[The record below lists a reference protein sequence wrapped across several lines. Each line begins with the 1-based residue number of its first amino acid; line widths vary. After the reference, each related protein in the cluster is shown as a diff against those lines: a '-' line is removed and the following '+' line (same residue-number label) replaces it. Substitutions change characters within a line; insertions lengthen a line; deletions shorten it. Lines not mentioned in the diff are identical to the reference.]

1 MAVELTPLGRAVVG
15 TLKWVAIPLLVAWI
29 GMVFVGPN
37 IGKAEAKNEAKVQ
50 SVIKSKTPMSDHEKK
65 FLEVREKAENNS
77 P

>member
-29 GMVFVGPN
+29 GMAFVGPN
-37 IGKAEAKNEAKVQ
+37 IGKGEPKKEAKVQ
-50 SVIKSKTPMSDHEKK
+50 PVVKSKTPISDHEKK
-65 FLEVREKAENNS
+65 FLEVREKAETNS